1 MRNTGLANRVFD
13 TLNYTALAL
22 LCVVIAFPFLYLF
35 NLSVSAPLPVS
46 NQEVVLWPIGFQLD
60 SYRKVFEDNLILT
73 AFWNSV
79 RYTVV
84 GTFFVLTIGC
94 LTAYPLSTKRMLLR
108 RPIIIMMT
116 FTMFF
121 GGGLIPSF
129 LLMKQLGILNSIWV
143 LVVPGAF
150 SFWNILLLR
159 TNFQSLPDELFESA
173 RIDGA
178 NDWHML
184 FRIVLPLSK
193 PILATI
199 ALFAAVGQWN
209 SFFGPLIYLKSESM
223 YPLTIVLRRILITK
237 EVFDDAV
244 TTKGVDPRYQ
254 MGMNTSLQ
262 MATIFVTVGPIV
274 LLYPFL
280 QRYFVK
286 GALVGSIKG

>member
-94 LTAYPLSTKRMLLR
+94 LTAYPLSAKRMLLR